1 MICYYYEAPTYL
13 FFAPDLPEL
22 LYYSHF
28 PTAILALLVGLFV
41 VINNPKKLLNRIL
54 FLIALCFAAITLANL
69 VMWTNVDS
77 GLILVAWSIFG
88 PLQAIIS
95 VLCIYFIYV
104 FLQKKDVTWKVKATF
119 TVLLL
124 PVYIFATTDLNVS
137 GLDLALCDAF
147 QYEGFAYDLYNSLLG
162 VLAIIWTSV
171 LFIKNYKKAK
181 PEFKKQI
188 KFMALG
194 IESFLALFFIIFY
207 VADYLATLK
216 FVEDSRLE
224 LYGFIGMGIFVVM
237 IGILI
242 VRFRIFSVGLVAA
255 NALIIAL
262 LILVGSQLTFA
273 ENTTSLAL
281 TILTLIMT
289 TLVGLFLAKSVKKE
303 IKQRSELEIL
313 TDHLDKANV
322 RLKKLDKLK
331 SEFVSIASH
340 QLRSPLTSIR
350 GYASML
356 AEGSFGNLPAKA
368 KEPVDRI
375 AESSRLM
382 ALAIEDYLNVSRIE
396 SGNMKYNLTEF
407 NLKEEVEKIT
417 DDIRPSA
424 VKKGL
429 MILFRSKLNSKGVV
443 NADIGKS
450 VQIIHNLINNSLK
463 YTPKGSIT
471 IIMRDDLKDK
481 KVFVDIVDTGIG
493 MSQETIDRVFE
504 KFERADNANSV
515 NVAGTGLG
523 LFVAL
528 KMANAMKGSITAA
541 SEGDG
546 KGSVFTFELPLVQ

>member
-1 MICYYYEAPTYL
+1 MPI
-13 FFAPDLPEL
+13 
-22 LYYSHF
+22 
-28 PTAILALLVGLFV
+28 
-41 VINNPKKLLNRIL
+41 
-54 FLIALCFAAITLANL
+54 FL
-69 VMWTNVDS
+69 
-77 GLILVAWSIFG
+77 GLIMYLMVQYELFDARVVYAEVIMTA
-88 PLQAIIS
+88 L
-95 VLCIYFIYV
+95 
-104 FLQKKDVTWKVKATF
+104 F
-119 TVLLL
+119 TALFSLLL
-124 PVYIFATTDLNVS
+124 IPDIAT
-137 GLDLALCDAF
+137 ARP
-147 QYEGFAYDLYNSLLG
+147 
-162 VLAIIWTSV
+162 IIV
-171 LFIKNYKKAK
+171 
-181 PEFKKQI
+181 
-188 KFMALG
+188 M
-194 IESFLALFFIIFY
+194 
-207 VADYLATLK
+207 TL
-216 FVEDSRLE
+216 
-224 LYGFIGMGIFVVM
+224 
-237 IGILI
+237 
-242 VRFRIFSVGLVAA
+242 
-255 NALIIAL
+255 
-262 LILVGSQLTFA
+262 
-273 ENTTSLAL
+273 
-281 TILTLIMT
+281 
-289 TLVGLFLAKSVKKE
+289 GLFLVLGYILVLGIKND
-303 IKQRSELEIL
+303 IKQKAEIERL
-313 TDHLDKANV
+313 AGHLKKANV
-322 RLKKLDKLK
+322 RLKRLDKLK

-375 AESSRLM
+375 TESSRLM